1 MTAATRK
8 ASRVKSPDDEKVVE
22 KPEALTPFE
31 AEQLESKLIVYLPA
45 ILKRW
50 LPDGRPVGQYWKAP
64 HPLVKSRT
72 INIDLLEGSWRE
84 FPAGKSGK
92 TVTGLV
98 IHLTGLDLG
107 EAQQRLMAMIG
118 DTT

>member
-1 MTAATRK
+1 MTAAKRI
-8 ASRVKSPDDEKVVE
+8 ASRVKSPEDEKVADE
-22 KPEALTPFE
+22 PEALTPFE

-50 LPDGRPVGQYWKAP
+50 LPSGRLAGQFWTAS
-64 HPLVKSRT
+64 HPLTKSRT
-72 INIDLLEGSWRE
+72 ISIDLLKGSWRE

-98 IHLTGLDLG
+98 SHLTGLDIA
-107 EAQQRLMAMIG
+107 EAQLRLSAMIG
-118 DTT
+118 DMT